1 MRIIAILSVYNEEEL
16 LPECLKSLEG
26 KVDYTIIIDGAYI
39 GFDGDNTHSTDKTVE
54 IIHEWMNHN
63 WNSELFTTERPWRN
77 AGEKYQVAF
86 DRGRDGDWF
95 MIVDADDRI
104 DMTNREWKEFREF
117 LSAIPE
123 EYMVATGD
131 LIHPDGSK
139 LLFRRKLIRWR
150 KDVHIGKNHWTFV
163 GADGQPIDDGD
174 SVLLTSL
181 RFKRVA
187 HSRTPERV
195 NLKRNYNAVR
205 FNYEEP

>member
-26 KVDYTIIIDGAYI
+26 KVDYTVIIDGAYI
-39 GFDGDNTHSTDKTVE
+39 GFDGENTHSTDKTVQ
-54 IIHEWMNHN
+54 IIEEWLKYNPN
-63 WNSELFTTERPWRN
+63 AVLFLARKWRN
-77 AGEKYQVAF
+77 AGEKYQMAF
-86 DRGRDGDWF
+86 DCGQDGDWF

-104 DMTNREWKEFREF
+104 DMTDREWRELREF
-117 LSAIPE
+117 LSSIPE

-131 LIHPDGSK
+131 LIHPDGSH

-150 KDVHIGKNHWTFV
+150 KGVHIGKNHWTFV
-163 GADGQPIDDGD
+163 GVDEKPIDDGD
-174 SVLLTSL
+174 SVLITSL

-195 NLKRNYNAVR
+195 NLKRSYDTNVR
-205 FNYEEP
+205 FHYEEP